1 MLPVFF
7 INKYGIGV
15 NGEMADANAAVRVK
29 GSVFPYGSYNGKT
42 AYNSTPLGLSI
53 VEQGSGGPS
62 AGYPSDYITTLTVN
76 RNANRQFQISVDISG
91 NNLYFRGA
99 HVNNTDGTSTG
110 WSA

>member
-29 GSVFPYGSYNGKT
+29 GSVFPYGSHNGLT
-42 AYNSTPLGLSI
+42 DYNSTPTGLSI
-53 VEQGSGGPS
+53 VEQGSGGSS
-62 AGYPSDYITTLTVN
+62 AGYPSDYITTLTVKH
-76 RNANRQFQISVDISG
+76 NANRQFQISVDNSG
-91 NNLYFRGA
+91 NNLYFRGG
-99 HVNNTDGTSTG
+99 HVNNTNGTSTG